1 MLKLV
6 SDRCPEN
13 FRLLISP
20 MHRIQSCVDV
30 CFHTFKKFFLLFP
43 FDPFTSSAET
53 VGLTLGWL
61 VVLDLLPG
69 ILLLLEVILWWLSS
83 TLEFEQRGRDL
94 TTASPTMPRFGHFK
108 PQTVQII
115 QLKLSEKTAK
125 RVILMP
131 NCSSYDS

>member
-1 MLKLV
+1 
-6 SDRCPEN
+6 
-13 FRLLISP
+13 

-94 TTASPTMPRFGHFK
+94 TTAS
-108 PQTVQII
+108 QTAITVEPCHEGNKSKRPF
-115 QLKLSEKTAK
+115 LFNEKSSLMEELS
-125 RVILMP
+125 
-131 NCSSYDS
+131 